1 MIIKDLDEN
10 YELDEL
16 NLGLTRKGRDI
27 KRSNKA
33 AKTSIGD
40 EARQMEV
47 ELVVW
52 MKNSG
57 IKKITV
63 DDLQNYFGQKG
74 LGDTARKVL
83 TAMPAKAEKKSTQ
96 QAAAQASAGLGQPAA
111 AASPSPQFKSS
122 RNPPVVNKNFDKSQK
137 LSDFGKVGNEGT
149 ARSDAGI
156 LEAQGESTL
165 TRREVKTAIKLVI
178 QNAYRAQ
185 AGFGQSRF
193 AQKNK

>member
-1 MIIKDLDEN
+1 MIIKDLNEN

-83 TAMPAKAEKKSTQ
+83 TAMPAKAETKANQ
-96 QAAAQASAGLGQPAA
+96 QAAAQAGAGLGQPAA
-111 AASPSPQFKSS
+111 APSPQFKSS

-193 AQKNK
+193 AQKKR